1 MIDYV
6 AMDIKNTPEKYAA
19 TVGMNEGAFDIGPI
33 RQSVEYLKSGVVPFE
48 FRTTVVREFHTE
60 DDLRQMAAWIAP
72 CDHYY
77 LQKFVD
83 SGNMIQ
89 SGFTAYEDEEM
100 KHLLDVVR
108 EQIPAA
114 ELRGI

>member
-1 MIDYV
+1 
-6 AMDIKNTPEKYAA
+6 
-19 TVGMNEGAFDIGPI
+19 
-33 RQSVEYLKSGVVPFE
+33 
-48 FRTTVVREFHTE
+48 
-60 DDLRQMAAWIAP
+60 MAAWIAP